1 MIVGSEIA
9 QTGSALSAHAV
20 AATAAAILRK
30 LPQNSA
36 ATRSRRIGTTVPD
49 RFTLRV
55 TAWSR
60 SWRAA
65 DHRISPRCQ
74 RHAFRRSILIA
85 FLDLNPNVPGDAG
98 RRGGKLL
105 LAHEVLPPLR

>member
-60 SWRAA
+60 SWRVA
-65 DHRISPRCQ
+65 DHRIPARCEG
-74 RHAFRRSILIA
+74 HALRRGILIA
-85 FLDLNPNVPGDAG
+85 FSDYARNVPGDPG
-98 RRGGKLL
+98 RR
-105 LAHEVLPPLR
+105 